1 VVERNEHE
9 NGVGEEQG
17 DNEGDKEE
25 GSGEERT

>member
-9 NGVGEEQG
+9 IGVGEEQG
-17 DNEGDKEE
+17 DNGGDKEE